1 MYPLRNGNDIIV
13 PFCRLSLTRDS
24 FVSATVREWNN
35 LNLSVRNL
43 DTLSKFKKAIR
54 SSISMPIPRHYS
66 YGPRKL
72 NIILTQ
78 LRCNASFLNY
88 DLCKAK
94 MLSNASCNCGA
105 PCENSHHFFFDCD
118 KYTDN
123 REIIFNSLNWL
134 PSNINID
141 VNLLTK
147 GSDLLTYEENI
158 TIFKHA
164 FKYIKDSKRFTIV

>member
-1 MYPLRNGNDIIV
+1 MKKIPINRYPSEIAYQLVYTHQVCWGERNGATQEISQDYWETFIINV
-13 PFCRLSLTRDS
+13 GTQ
-24 FVSATVREWNN
+24 
-35 LNLSVRNL
+35 
-43 DTLSKFKKAIR
+43 
-54 SSISMPIPRHYS
+54 
-66 YGPRKL
+66 L

-88 DLCKAK
+88 DLCKVK
-94 MLSNASCNCGA
+94 NLSNASCNCGA

>member
-1 MYPLRNGNDIIV
+1 MFNVYKKQ
-13 PFCRLSLTRDS
+13 LSRQTGS
-24 FVSATVREWNN
+24 
-35 LNLSVRNL
+35 RNL
-43 DTLSKFKKAIR
+43 TGPKPLPTIWYTYMMLVTKYQISIKVIR

-72 NIILTQ
+72 YIILTQ

-88 DLCKAK
+88 DLCKVK
-94 MLSNASCNCGA
+94 ILSNASCNCGA
-105 PCENSHHFFFDCD
+105 PWENSHHFFFDCD

-147 GSDLLTYEENI
+147 GSDLLTYEDNI

>member
-1 MYPLRNGNDIIV
+1 
-13 PFCRLSLTRDS
+13 
-24 FVSATVREWNN
+24 
-35 LNLSVRNL
+35 
-43 DTLSKFKKAIR
+43 
-54 SSISMPIPRHYS
+54 
-66 YGPRKL
+66 
-72 NIILTQ
+72 
-78 LRCNASFLNY
+78 
-88 DLCKAK
+88 

-105 PCENSHHFFFDCD
+105 PCEKSHHLFFDCD

-134 PSNINID
+134 TSNINID

-164 FKYIKDSKRFTIV
+164 FKYILKTPKDLQLSK